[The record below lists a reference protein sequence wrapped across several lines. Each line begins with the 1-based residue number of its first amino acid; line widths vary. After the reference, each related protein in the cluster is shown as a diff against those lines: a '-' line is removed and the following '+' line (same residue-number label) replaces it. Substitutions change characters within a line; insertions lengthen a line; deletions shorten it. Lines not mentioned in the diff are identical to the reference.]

1 MSLFI
6 SFTHEQFLIRFPETC
21 MNDNILSFL
30 KKQSAAS
37 ISCVNELNEP
47 YSFSCFF
54 AFNPTEKLLY
64 FKSPVAAYHSK
75 VLLQN
80 PKISGTIMP
89 DKLNKLAIKG
99 IQFTGAMLTEEDPV
113 CRDASKI
120 YHSKFPLALAIPG
133 VVWVIQLNQ
142 VRMIDN
148 FPGRF
153 KKYAWERTEKTNL
166 QVAL

>member
-1 MSLFI
+1 
-6 SFTHEQFLIRFPETC
+6 
-21 MNDNILSFL
+21 MNDTILSFL
-30 KKQSAAS
+30 KKQSAVS
-37 ISCVNELNEP
+37 ICCVNEFNEP
-47 YSFSCFF
+47 YAFSCFF
-54 AFNPTEKLLY
+54 AFDPREKLLY
-64 FKSPVAAYHSK
+64 FKSPATSYHSK

-80 PKISGTIMP
+80 PKVSGTILP

-133 VVWVIQLNQ
+133 VVWTIQLMQ
-142 VRMIDN
+142 VRMIDH

-153 KKYAWERTEKTNL
+153 KKYTWERNPKTSL
-166 QVAL
+166 QVA

>member
-6 SFTHEQFLIRFPETC
+6 NFTQKYSDQVSETS
-21 MNDNILSFL
+21 MNHNILSFL

-47 YSFSCFF
+47 YSFSVFV
-54 AFNPTEKLLY
+54 AFNSTEKLLY
-64 FKSPVAAYHSK
+64 YKSPAAAYHSK
-75 VLLQN
+75 VLEQN
-80 PKISGTIMP
+80 PKVSGTIMP
-89 DKLNKLAIKG
+89 DKLNKLAVKG
-99 IQFTGAMLTEEDPV
+99 IQFTGILLAEVDPL

-133 VVWVIQLNQ
+133 VVWTIQLTR

-153 KKYAWERTEKTNL
+153 KKYSWERAGNIGL
-166 QVAL
+166 QIA